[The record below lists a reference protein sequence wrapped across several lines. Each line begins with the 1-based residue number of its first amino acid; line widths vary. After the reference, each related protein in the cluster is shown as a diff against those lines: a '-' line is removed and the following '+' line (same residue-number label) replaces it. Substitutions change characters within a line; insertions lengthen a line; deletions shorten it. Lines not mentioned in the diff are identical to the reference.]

1 MKLRL
6 GTRGSHLARTQAA
19 GVADWLAELGH
30 EAELKIIKTAGDR
43 STATSFGSIG
53 PQGVFVREIERAL
66 LSCDVDIAIHSYKD
80 LPTRSPAELT
90 IGAVPE
96 RLDPADVLVMTRA
109 AAAHSAEALPIAS
122 GARVGTA
129 SARRQAWIRHLRPDV
144 RVVAI
149 RGNVPT
155 RINRLRTD
163 MDGVVLAAAG
173 IQRLRRSPL
182 DGVTDPVTDEFVVR
196 RLGPQD
202 FVPAPA
208 QGALAIQCRRADE
221 GVCELLKS
229 LDHTST
235 RQAVAAERNL
245 LARVEGGCDLAFG
258 AWFTA
263 DGSWANQSKD
273 GSGANQTTDGSWA
286 NQTGY
291 FAQSD
296 GTGHAPSNNAV
307 CAPTPAAARL
317 IAWLEHDGVLLKAD
331 SQDLNLEA
339 LADSLNLNPEA
350 LADSVWAE
358 LEGQWTG

>member
-30 EAELKIIKTAGDR
+30 KAELKIIKTAGDR

-53 PQGVFVREIERAL
+53 PQGVFVREIEQAL
-66 LSCDVDIAIHSYKD
+66 LSGEVDIAVHSYKD
-80 LPTRSPAELT
+80 LPTLSPDDLT

-109 AAAHSAEALPIAS
+109 AAADSAGALPIAS

-129 SARRQAWIRHLRPDV
+129 SARRQAWIKHLRPDI

-163 MDGVVLAAAG
+163 LDGVVLAAAG

-182 DGVTDPVTDEFVVR
+182 DGVADPVTDEFVVR
-196 RLGPQD
+196 RLGPRD

-221 GVCELLKS
+221 GLCKLLKY
-229 LDHTST
+229 LDHAAT
-235 RQAVAAERNL
+235 RQAVAVERNL

-258 AWFTA
+258 AWCAA
-263 DGSWANQSKD
+263 DGSCAR
-273 GSGANQTTDGSWA
+273 
-286 NQTGY
+286 QTGD
-291 FAQSD
+291 FTSSD
-296 GTGHAPSNNAV
+296 ATAHASSNHAVRAPS
-307 CAPTPAAARL
+307 PGTARL
-317 IAWLEHDGVLLKAD
+317 IAWLEHDGVLRKAD
-331 SQDLNLEA
+331 SRETNTEA
-339 LADSLNLNPEA
+339 LVDSA
-350 LADSVWAE
+350 WAE
-358 LEGQWTG
+358 LERPWTG